1 MSSNWLSIRRPGEII
16 ICSASDRTSYQ
27 VDDSGIQEDDRNKP
41 KRTRGVGLPHRLG
54 LRSRRGH
61 AKDGLCRWECV
72 RAQGRMEKGRC
83 MSRSICRRAV
93 TMACHCSN
101 GVHGEGGNERIRVSM
116 RNGEGRKYRLSQR
129 AWCVHECVRMSR

>member
-72 RAQGRMEKGRC
+72 RAQGRMGKGSGIALNMATSSDNGVCGRC
-83 MSRSICRRAV
+83 GWKAPI
-93 TMACHCSN
+93 
-101 GVHGEGGNERIRVSM
+101 GGNERQR
-116 RNGEGRKYRLSQR
+116 EGWRRQ
-129 AWCVHECVRMSR
+129 